1 MLTLGVY
8 YTIIYYTYYLILYSS
23 PLLIYLPFLFLSS
36 SSPLLFPIFILYVS
50 VLTYTYLYLILYSP
64 LLLIYHSFLLPS
76 FLLPIFPFSSS
87 LFFISSSPLLIY
99 SFTILSFILYLSRVS
114 YSYLYSEL
122 VLRCGVIQDN
132 DVRF

>member
-50 VLTYTYLYLILYSP
+50 VLTYTYLYLILYYTLLSP
-64 LLLIYHSFLLPS
+64 LLSPLLSSLLFSSRSSP
-76 FLLPIFPFSSS
+76 LPIYL
-87 LFFISSSPLLIY
+87 LFFIPSS
-99 SFTILSFILYLSRVS
+99 SFILYLSRVS